1 MQYSLRDLMSS
12 ESISFLEPAVQNQN
26 RNLLIVALVITLC
39 CGCGT
44 STAPR
49 AAAKRDVFGDVAVW
63 DSPEKTN
70 PVPGIDY
77 AAVTYYLWNDRVV
90 FALWADT
97 DNNDGERLFSGDRLH
112 GHIAFRDR
120 RPAVKFDCNTPDG
133 KSGSLTVH
141 DQQFDLSEGSL
152 ILVSTSGGTVR
163 LKQLKREGMAAIL
176 PNGTREGFQKLK
188 TDPEI
193 AKFFAK

>member
-12 ESISFLEPAVQNQN
+12 ESISFLKPAVQNQN

-49 AAAKRDVFGDVAVW
+49 AAAKRDVLGDVAIW
-63 DSPEKTN
+63 DSPEKPN

-90 FALWADT
+90 FALWTDS
-97 DNNDGERLFSGDRLH
+97 DNNYGAREVAGDHLR
-112 GHIAFRDR
+112 GHIEFRNR
-120 RPAVKFDCNTPDG
+120 GPKVKFDCNTPDG

-141 DQQFDLSEGSL
+141 DQQFDLSQGSL
-152 ILVSTSGGTVR
+152 ILVSASGGTVR
-163 LKQLKREGMAAIL
+163 LKQLKREGMAAVL